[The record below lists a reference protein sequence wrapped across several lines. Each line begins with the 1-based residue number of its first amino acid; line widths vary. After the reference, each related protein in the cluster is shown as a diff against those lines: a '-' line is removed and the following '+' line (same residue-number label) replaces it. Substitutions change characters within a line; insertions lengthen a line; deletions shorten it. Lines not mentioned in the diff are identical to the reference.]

1 MKGPR
6 GPVYACAECG
16 ASSSKWLGRC
26 PDCGAWNSYGE
37 QAPRPVRRAAAV
49 SGRAVRIGEVSGE
62 DAARLTT
69 GLRDLDR
76 VLGGGLVA
84 GSIVLIGGEPGVGK
98 STLLLQA
105 ARSMAETGRRVLF
118 VSGEE
123 SSRQV
128 KLRAGRLNAL
138 APELFVL
145 AETDAEAACREAEAL
160 GPALV
165 VVDSVQSVVS
175 ESVAS
180 PAGSIAQVRTAALV
194 FQRFAKERDVPVVLI
209 GHVTKDGS
217 LAGPKSLE
225 HLVDAV
231 LAFEGDRSRG
241 RRILRAMKNRFG
253 PVEEV
258 ALYEMTQQG
267 LSEIAD
273 PSRALLAERRA
284 GLAGSAVSA
293 SVEGTRPL
301 LVEVQALVG
310 PSVAGSA
317 RRSAVGLDPGRLSMV
332 LAVLEARAGFT
343 FSQKEVFVSCAGGLD
358 LREPAADLALAAAI
372 LSSEKKAPL
381 PADAFYFGE
390 IGLLGEVRSVPD
402 APARLREGMAHGF
415 RRVFLP
421 RSDAAAASEFPG
433 LQAVPIEDV
442 GELAG
447 RA

>member
-6 GPVYACAECG
+6 APVFSCAECG
-16 ASSSKWLGRC
+16 ADSPKWLGRC

-37 QAPRPVRRAAAV
+37 QVSRPARRGPVAA
-49 SGRAVRIGEVSGE
+49 GRAVSIGEVAGDE
-62 DAARLTT
+62 APRLTT
-69 GLRDLDR
+69 GLADLDR

-84 GSIVLIGGEPGVGK
+84 GSVVLVGGEPGVGK

-105 ARSMAETGRRVLF
+105 AKRLAETGRKVLF

-128 KLRAGRLNAL
+128 RLRAGRLDAL

-145 AETDAEAACREAEAL
+145 AETDAELACREAEAL
-160 GPALV
+160 SPALM

-175 ESVAS
+175 ATVAS

-231 LAFEGDRSRG
+231 LSFEGDRSRG

-258 ALYEMTQQG
+258 ALYEMTERG

-273 PSRALLAERRA
+273 PSSALLAERRA

-293 SVEGTRPL
+293 AVEGTRPL

-332 LAVLEARAGFT
+332 LAVLEARAGFS

-372 LSSEKKAPL
+372 LSSERKAPL

-421 RSDAAAASEFPG
+421 RSDASAATEFPG
-433 LQAVPIEDV
+433 VQAFPISEV
-442 GELAG
+442 GELASKG
-447 RA
+447 